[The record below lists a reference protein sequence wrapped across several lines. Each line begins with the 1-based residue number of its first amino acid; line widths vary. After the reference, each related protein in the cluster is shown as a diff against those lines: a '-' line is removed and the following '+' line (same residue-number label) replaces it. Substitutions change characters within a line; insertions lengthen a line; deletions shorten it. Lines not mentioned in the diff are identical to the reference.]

1 MKKHRINVRQR
12 AKVGLRPG
20 SIFYT
25 GDAES
30 ENHPIKC
37 IAYDKSNFIE
47 EEFNSIASFLTFR
60 EEHKDKTIWLR
71 FFELHDANRIS
82 DIGNAF
88 NISSLLLED
97 IANSSARPTHE
108 SHTDHDFLLFKLV
121 IPRVVRVNTREIIK
135 FEIEQLSMIVRNDM
149 LITFQETNHIGFHT
163 ILNRIQNEDSRHRT
177 LGADYLAH
185 SIMDTA
191 VDHYMLALEHLS
203 DQIEEIEMG
212 VIDDATAT
220 DRQLIH
226 ETRREIIMIRKHIL
240 PMREAVWSI
249 YRTESSTFKDTV
261 KPYIRDIH
269 DHMNSVIET
278 LEATRE
284 MVVSLSETYMS
295 TLSLRMNEIV
305 KLLTIISTI
314 FIPLTFIVG
323 IYGMNFN
330 PDVSDM
336 NMPELNWRWGYPA
349 VWLAMLLI
357 AFGMIG
363 YIKRRKWL

>member
-1 MKKHRINVRQR
+1 MKKHRIDVKQR

-30 ENHPIKC
+30 RNLPIKC
-37 IAYDKSNFIE
+37 IAYNKTSFIE
-47 EEFNSIASFLTFR
+47 ESFDSVDLFLQFR
-60 EEHKDKTIWLR
+60 EIHKEKTLWLR
-71 FFELHDANRIS
+71 FFELHDAQRIK
-82 DIGNAF
+82 DIGKAF
-88 NISSLLLED
+88 NIDSLQLED

-108 SHTDHDFLLFKLV
+108 SHTEHDFLLFKLV
-121 IPRVVRVNTREIIK
+121 IPGIVKIHKRNILK
-135 FEIEQLSMIVRNDM
+135 FDVEQISMIVRDDL
-149 LITFQETNHIGFHT
+149 LITFQETDLIGFNS
-163 ILNRIQNEDSRHRT
+163 IIKRIQNEDSRHRT

-185 SIMDTA
+185 SIMDSA
-191 VDHYMLALEHLS
+191 VDHYMLALEQIS
-203 DQIEEIEMG
+203 DQIEEIEVG
-212 VIDDATAT
+212 VLDDANEY

-226 ETRREIIMIRKHIL
+226 ETRGEIIRMRKHIL

-249 YRTESSTFKDTV
+249 YRSETSKFRVSV
-261 KPYIRDIH
+261 KPFIRDVH

-284 MVVSLSETYMS
+284 MVVNLSETYMS

-330 PDVSDM
+330 PAASDM
-336 NMPELNWRWGYPA
+336 NMPELNWKWGYPA

-357 AFGMIG
+357 TFGMIG

>member
-1 MKKHRINVRQR
+1 MKKHRIDIRQR

-30 ENHPIKC
+30 KNHPLTC
-37 IAYDKSNFIE
+37 IAYNKSDFIE
-47 EEFNSIASFLTFR
+47 EKFDSVASFLNFR
-60 EEHKDKTIWLR
+60 EHHKDKTLWLR
-71 FFELHDANRIS
+71 FFELHDAIRIQ

-88 NISSLLLED
+88 NINSLLLED
-97 IANSSARPTHE
+97 IANSAARPTHE

-121 IPRVVRVNTREIIK
+121 MPKVEKVAVHGTIK
-135 FEIEQLSMIVRNDM
+135 FEIEQISMIVRNDL
-149 LITFQETNHIGFHT
+149 LITFQETDRIGFST
-163 ILNRIQNEDSRHRT
+163 IIKRIQNEDSRHRT
-177 LGADYLAH
+177 MGADYLAH
-185 SIMDTA
+185 SIMDSA
-191 VDHYMLALEHLS
+191 VDHYMLALEQIS

-212 VIDDATAT
+212 VLDDASAS

-226 ETRREIIMIRKHIL
+226 ETRREIIMIRKYIL

-249 YRTESSTFKDTV
+249 YRSESSTFRDSV

-295 TLSLRMNEIV
+295 TLNLRLNEIV

-330 PDVSDM
+330 PDSSIY
-336 NMPELNWRWGYPA
+336 NMPELNWKWGYPA

-357 AFGMIG
+357 TFGMIG